1 MSAAVSDETQITGQ
15 DEHAYCAV
23 LQYDG
28 RNFYGWQRLRDHP
41 TIQAEL
47 ELAIEGAF
55 AQRAAAV
62 GAGRTDRG
70 AHAEGQVVGFRLN
83 EAIPPENVAA
93 ALNQRLPPEIRV
105 IEARRVELSF
115 HACTSAV
122 GKRYQYRID
131 TAEQIASQQAGRVW
145 HLPQRLDLA
154 PMQQAARQLLGQQD
168 FASFATKS
176 RFARGSTTRELQE
189 AAVSQRGDLFVL
201 EFRASSFLYHMVRN
215 IVRALVKVGQG
226 RYAPER
232 ITEILAAR
240 DRAASPGSAPASGL
254 YLMQVFY

>member
-1 MSAAVSDETQITGQ
+1 MSAAVPGETQSSGP

-47 ELAIEGAF
+47 ELALEGAF
-55 AQRAAAV
+55 ARRVAAV

-70 AHAEGQVVGFRLN
+70 AHAEGQVAGFRLIQ
-83 EAIPPENVAA
+83 EHPPETVAA
-93 ALNQRLPPEIRV
+93 ALNQRLPPQIRV
-105 IEARRVELSF
+105 VEARRVALSF

-131 TAEQIASQQAGRVW
+131 TAEELASSRAGRVW
-145 HLPQRLDLA
+145 QLPERLDLA
-154 PMQQAARQLLGQQD
+154 SMQRAAHLLLGQQD

-176 RFARGSTTRELQE
+176 RFARGSTVRELQE
-189 AAVSQRGDLFVL
+189 AAVSQRGDAFVF
-201 EFRASSFLYHMVRN
+201 EFQASSFLYHMVRN

-226 RYAPER
+226 RYAPEQ
-232 ITEILAAR
+232 ITTILAAR